1 VDIDDENNMYFKTLV
16 PSKYLTGPILK
27 ESDFKTAETKTK
39 TDHCEDCGVRKFV
52 SVFSLF

>member
-1 VDIDDENNMYFKTLV
+1 MDIDDENNMYFKTLV